1 MALIATGKLFNFLSR
16 RGMSIAALDRVVN
29 RSSLSNC
36 KLDRCEEMHGDS
48 IIASIW
54 LKKQFIVESLFI
66 LLIL

>member
-1 MALIATGKLFNFLSR
+1 
-16 RGMSIAALDRVVN
+16 MSIAALDRVVN